1 MAFAK
6 TTRPTLARTLARPRL
21 FRRLD
26 RAGQRPVTWVWS
38 PPGAGKTTAVASYL
52 AARRQ
57 RVLWYQL
64 DEGDADVATFFYYL
78 GRAAPRRRRPLP
90 LLTSEYRQGLAVFA
104 RRFFR
109 ELYARLA
116 TLRTVVFDNYQ
127 EVPPGAELHQVMRE
141 AIEEIPK
148 GARVIFISRSE
159 PPPAFARALAHEAIA
174 VLDWSELRFTPTEAR
189 ALTRAR
195 ASGRWA
201 PATLRALYER
211 TEGWCA
217 GLILLHDQLRNDV
230 RGLSGLSGS
239 SPEVLFDYF
248 AGEIFKR
255 ADPAVQDVL
264 LQTSFLP
271 SVTAAMAEALT
282 GQATAGETLA
292 ALHKQNYFTNKQAGN
307 PPTYEYHPL
316 FREFLL
322 ARATHSY
329 SRDTQAKIRR
339 AAAAL
344 LDAAGRIEA
353 AAALLR
359 DAGDW
364 SGLAQLIHR
373 HGSTL
378 LGQGRGQTI
387 EEWLGYLP
395 PAIFEEQPWLLF
407 WRGMGWLAWRH
418 TECQRALEQAFA
430 AFRRQGDAIGIFL
443 AWSGVIYAYAS
454 EGESIP
460 LDRWIAILD
469 EIKEA
474 SPFPSKGIE
483 TRVAAAMLVALVCR
497 NPGHPEAASWARRAI
512 ELARH
517 HPDPALRTTTVF
529 FWAQYQWV
537 FGDFSGVEAAAN
549 EMRALMHARESSP
562 VVAVNASMT
571 VVWYEAAKALP
582 SYRRTVAE
590 MLELAQTTGMFYTA
604 RHVALGG
611 GLMAALSDGD
621 LATAGS
627 WLRELERD
635 VHLLGPGFR
644 YWHYWFIVWEALVR
658 NDGARAASYQPE
670 MLRLAQAAGRPADEA
685 VAHLMSAQALH
696 ARGETPDAFA
706 HVEHALTIAST
717 ARSAYLEFMARL
729 TEAHLSFDAGREA
742 DAVHALRT
750 AMALGRQHG
759 YVTSHVWIPAVMAR
773 LCAHALDAGI
783 EPDYVGLLV
792 QTRRLVPDDPPAGV
806 EGWPWPVR
814 VFTLGRF
821 EVLRHGEPVRFARKV
836 QRRPLA
842 LLKALI
848 AFGGRG
854 VREDLVMDAFWPDA
868 AGDAAHRALTSAL
881 HRLRGLLGHEGAIL
895 RQDGHLSLDAR
906 SCWVDIWAVEH
917 VLAHKDTDAGH
928 ERDLRV
934 AVDLY
939 RGPFLEGEESALP
952 QAAALALSLR
962 RRLVRHVAA
971 VARQWEST
979 DGPKAA
985 DWYEECLRVD
995 PCAEDIAR
1003 SLMTVYH
1010 KLGRRAAV
1018 LDVYGRCQAALAARL
1033 GSTPSPETERLFR
1046 ALRPA

>member
-26 RAGQRPVTWVWS
+26 RAGQRPATWVWS

-64 DEGDADVATFFYYL
+64 DEGDADIATFFYYL
-78 GRAAPRRRRPLP
+78 GRAAPSRRRALP

-109 ELYARLA
+109 ELLARLA
-116 TLRTVVFDNYQ
+116 TPFTVVFDNYQ
-127 EVPPGAELHQVMRE
+127 EVPPGAELHEVMRE
-141 AIEEIPK
+141 AIEEIPR

-159 PPPAFARALAHEAIA
+159 PPPAFARALAHEAVA
-174 VLDWSELRFTPTEAR
+174 VLDWSELRFTPTEAG
-189 ALTRAR
+189 AMVRAR
-195 ASGRWA
+195 AAGRWA

-217 GLILLHDQLRNDV
+217 GLILLHDQLGSDLRA
-230 RGLSGLSGS
+230 LSGPSGS

-292 ALHKQNYFTNKQAGN
+292 ALHKQNYFTNKQAGT

-322 ARATHSY
+322 ARATQSY

-344 LDAAGRIEA
+344 LDEAGRVEA

-364 SGLAQLIHR
+364 SGLAQLVHR
-373 HGSTL
+373 HGATL

-387 EEWLGYLP
+387 EEWLGHLP

-430 AFRRQGDAIGIFL
+430 AFRRQGDTIGMFL
-443 AWSGVIYAYAS
+443 AWSGVVYAYAS

-460 LDRWIAILD
+460 LDRWIVILD
-469 EIKEA
+469 EITAA

-483 TRVAAAMLVALVCR
+483 TRVASAMLVAVMCR
-497 NPGHPEAASWARRAI
+497 APGHPEAARWARRAI

-517 HPDPALRTTTVF
+517 HPDPALRTTTAF
-529 FWAQYQWV
+529 FWAHYQWF
-537 FGDFSGVEAAAN
+537 FGDFSGIESVAD
-549 EMRALMHARESSP
+549 EMRGLMHARDSTP

-571 VVWYEAAKALP
+571 VVWYEAARALP
-582 SYRRTVAE
+582 SYRTTVAA
-590 MLELAQTTGMFYTA
+590 MLELARTTGMFYTA
-604 RHVALGG
+604 RHVALSG

-621 LATAGS
+621 VATATA

-644 YWHYWFIVWEALVR
+644 YWHSWFLVWEALIRRDV
-658 NDGARAASYQPE
+658 ARAASHQPE
-670 MLRLAQAAGRPADEA
+670 MLRLARAAGRPGDEA
-685 VAHLMSAQALH
+685 VAHLMSAQTLH
-696 ARGETPDAFA
+696 ARGETTGALP
-706 HVEHALTIAST
+706 HVEHALAIART
-717 ARSAYLEFMARL
+717 AGSDYLEFMARL
-729 TEAHLSFDAGREA
+729 TEAHLSLDAGRGA
-742 DAVHALRT
+742 DALRALRT
-750 AMALGRQHG
+750 ALALGRQHG

-783 EPDYVGLLV
+783 EPDYVRSLV
-792 QTRRLVPDDPPAGV
+792 QTRRLVPDDPPVGIEA
-806 EGWPWPVR
+806 WPWPVK

-821 EVLRHGEPVRFARKV
+821 EVLRHGEAVRFARKV

-848 AFGGRG
+848 ALGGRA
-854 VREDLVMDAFWPDA
+854 VREDLVMDALWPDA

-881 HRLRGLLGHEGAIL
+881 HRLRGLLGHEGAVI
-895 RQDGHLSLDAR
+895 RQDGHLRLDAR
-906 SCWVDIWAVEH
+906 SCWVDVWAIEH
-917 VLAHKDTDAGH
+917 LLAGKDAAAGQ
-928 ERDLRV
+928 ERGVRT

-939 RGPFLEGEESALP
+939 RGAFLDGEESALP
-952 QAAALALSLR
+952 QAAALAVSLR
-962 RRLVRHVAA
+962 RRLVRHIAG
-971 VARQWEST
+971 VARQYEAT

-985 DWYEECLRVD
+985 DWYEEGLRVD
-995 PCAEDIAR
+995 PCAEDISR

-1010 KLGRRAAV
+1010 KLGRRAV
-1018 LDVYGRCQAALAARL
+1018 VPEVYGRCRDALATRL
-1033 GSTPSPETERLFR
+1033 GSAPSPETERLFK
-1046 ALRPA
+1046 ALRPD